1 MKKAKIDIKVNEFKC
16 LIFEYCKKKLLEVR
30 EEGFSLYIS
39 LGSLSFEEIK
49 ISLKEYLI
57 KTMKMTE
64 KKIKKF
70 ITFLSTNERIYILF
84 KMKTINV

>member
-16 LIFEYCKKKLLEVR
+16 LIFEYCKKKLLEVFSSS
-30 EEGFSLYIS
+30 FSLYIS